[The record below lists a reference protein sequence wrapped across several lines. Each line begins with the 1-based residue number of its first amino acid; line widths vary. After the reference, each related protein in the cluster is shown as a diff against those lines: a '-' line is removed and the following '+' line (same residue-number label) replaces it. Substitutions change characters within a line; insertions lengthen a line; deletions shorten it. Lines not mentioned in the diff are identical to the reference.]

1 MNDKPAEDSSGK
13 QGADGKAAE
22 SSLRETRAVA
32 LTEHYQKTYE
42 LALHLWERRNRQF
55 VTLAAVLAVAAVV
68 SILQDPLIAAT
79 GVYLKKTL
87 TEEQVV
93 LASLPQAYSVVV
105 TFLLVAV
112 FYLMANLYHRSSLIV
127 NYYRYLGRLERDL
140 RTELGLG
147 PSTVGFTREGEFY
160 RDTGRSM
167 STLIRLCYKLVLC
180 SLLALFFTS
189 RMLIDWPND
198 LAVLMQLP
206 RDHVVAW
213 VTQNFLFVLDVLLC
227 VLTTILFLA
236 YAFVRAKPDN
246 EAGRIGND
254 GA

>member
-1 MNDKPAEDSSGK
+1 
-13 QGADGKAAE
+13 
-22 SSLRETRAVA
+22 
-32 LTEHYQKTYE
+32 
-42 LALHLWERRNRQF
+42 
-55 VTLAAVLAVAAVV
+55 
-68 SILQDPLIAAT
+68 
-79 GVYLKKTL
+79 
-87 TEEQVV
+87 VV